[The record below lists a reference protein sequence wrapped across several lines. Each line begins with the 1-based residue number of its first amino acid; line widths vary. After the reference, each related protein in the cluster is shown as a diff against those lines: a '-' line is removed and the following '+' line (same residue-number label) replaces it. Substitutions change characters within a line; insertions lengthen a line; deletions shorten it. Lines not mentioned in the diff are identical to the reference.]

1 LDDLK
6 GVFPR
11 MLARI
16 VGKDETNLFVKSLLK
31 KYRVLGPVK
40 KDSEFWF
47 DKIRSAE
54 QLTFQ
59 YITTIFPPTKFFFL
73 PAETLFSYKKD
84 LIKQNYEKFDRKQL
98 ILGIHPCD
106 VHGILVL
113 DKYFLEPYTDPY
125 YFRRRE
131 NTIVAALTCQEIGD
145 RCFCESFGTGPDL
158 KENYDLLLT
167 DLGDRYLVEVGSYAG
182 KQIVQAANLA
192 QATHGDFIEKDERM
206 KRAKSKFKRKVKTEN
221 LPEIMLGNLIH
232 GIWIELDKKEL
243 SCGNCSLACPTCFC
257 FSIHDVVDL
266 TLKRGRRWREWD
278 SCQLLEYA
286 EVSMGGNFRKT
297 RGARCRHWMNCKL
310 CYVKLRHG
318 MFGCVGCG
326 RCIRDC
332 PVGIDI
338 TEVAR
343 RVRGE

>member
-1 LDDLK
+1 
-6 GVFPR
+6 
-11 MLARI
+11 ME
-16 VGKDETNLFVKSLLK
+16 KDETKPFVKSLLK
-31 KYRVLGPVK
+31 NYRVLGPVK
-40 KDSEFWF
+40 KGSEFWF
-47 DKIRSAE
+47 DEIQSAE
-54 QLTFQ
+54 QVTFECA
-59 YITTIFPPTKFFFL
+59 TTIFPPTKFFFL
-73 PAETLFSYKKD
+73 PVETLLSFQNG
-84 LIKQNYEKFDRKQL
+84 LIVHNYENFDRKQL

-106 VHGILVL
+106 VHGLLVL
-113 DKYFLEPYTDPY
+113 DKYFLGTYADPN

-131 NTIVAALTCQEIGD
+131 NTIIAALTCQEIGD
-145 RCFCESFGTGPDL
+145 RCFCNSFGTGPDL

-167 DLGDRYLVEVGSYAG
+167 DLGDRYLVEVGSTVG
-182 KQIVQAANLA
+182 RQIVQTANLP
-192 QATHGDFIEKDERM
+192 QATRDDSIEKDERM
-206 KRAKSKFKRKVKTEN
+206 KRAESKFKRKVKTEN

-232 GIWIELDKKEL
+232 DIWIELDKREL

-266 TLKRGRRWREWD
+266 ALLRGRRWREWD

-286 EVSMGGNFRKT
+286 EVNMGGNFRKT

-318 MFGCVGCG
+318 VFGCVGCG

-332 PVGIDI
+332 PAGIDI

-343 RVRGE
+343 RVRGEYNVKSLQT